1 MPMKDNN
8 LLTYLKRLLG
18 ALKLAYFKV
27 ILLVCL
33 SPLSPLYLALLE
45 PIGGEIQDYAN
56 AK

>member
-18 ALKLAYFKV
+18 ALKLAYFNK
-27 ILLVCL
+27 ILLVCF
-33 SPLSPLYLALLE
+33 SPLSPLYLVLSE